1 MSIHA
6 LKSFSLTFVALTLG
20 LLFAH
25 VLEIPGKLRLNGGQ
39 WLDVQHNLYIG
50 FGTVGAVLEVAAI
63 VACWLLWLML
73 RRHGDTAARH
83 ALVAAIAAT
92 VALAVWTAA
101 VAPMN
106 AALSGWTA
114 ATLPADWTAYRNQWE
129 AGHAVGAVLFLIAFI
144 ALLPSKP
151 PR

>member
-1 MSIHA
+1 MTPHA
-6 LKSFSLTFVALTLG
+6 LRSFSLTFVALTLG

-25 VLEIPGKLRLNGGQ
+25 VLEIPGKLRLGSAQ

-73 RRHGDTAARH
+73 RRRGDNAARH
-83 ALVAAIAAT
+83 ALVAAIAT
-92 VALAVWTAA
+92 TLALAVWVAV

-106 AALSGWTA
+106 AALGGWTA

-129 AGHAVGAVLFLIAFI
+129 TGHAVGAVLFLIAFI
-144 ALLPSKP
+144 ALLPSEA
-151 PR
+151 RR